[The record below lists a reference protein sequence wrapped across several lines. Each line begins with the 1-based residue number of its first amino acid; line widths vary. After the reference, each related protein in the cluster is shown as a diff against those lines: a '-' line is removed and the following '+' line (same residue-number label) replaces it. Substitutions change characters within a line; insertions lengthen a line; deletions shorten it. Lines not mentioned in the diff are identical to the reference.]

1 MAYMIA
7 KSAPKQPRNV
17 NHPKKGASIKV
28 EPIRRLED
36 IAAIKSRL
44 SGNPRDLCLFTF
56 GINTGYRA
64 GEILTLTV
72 GQVSHLKAGDRL
84 EIKQSKV
91 GKYRSVTVNGAVVAA
106 LENWLHEH
114 PNPAND
120 APLFISRT
128 GKKALKV
135 SSVNAMIKSW
145 CADIGL
151 QGNYGTH
158 TMRKTWGYHQRVQQ
172 NRPIPLLMVAF
183 GHTTQA
189 QTLDYLCIQ
198 DSEIESL
205 YDLEL

>member
-7 KSAPKQPRNV
+7 KPTPKQPRNL

-36 IAAIKSRL
+36 IAAIKSIL
-44 SGNPRDLCLFTF
+44 SRNPRDLCLFTF

-64 GEILTLTV
+64 GEILSLTV
-72 GQVSHLKAGDRL
+72 GQVAHLKPGDRL

-91 GKYRSVTVNGAVVAA
+91 GRYRSVTINRAVIAA
-106 LENWLHEH
+106 LEHWLYEH
-114 PNPAND
+114 PNPTTD

-135 SSVNAMIKSW
+135 SSVNAMIKGW
-145 CADIGL
+145 CTEIGL

-158 TMRKTWGYHQRVQQ
+158 SMRKTWGYQQRIQR
-172 NRPIPLLMVAF
+172 NRPIPLLMVAY